1 MALFWKAAG
10 GILIA
15 LLLGLS
21 IHKQDFALLLS
32 VTVCAMVTG
41 IVLMYLEPVL
51 EFLRELEQWGSL
63 RNDVLGVLL
72 KALGIALTAE
82 LAGSVC
88 SDAGNSALA
97 KSMQLLGNM
106 TILYVSLP
114 VFRVMLQLIRQILGE
129 I

>member
-72 KALGIALTAE
+72 KALGIALTTE

-97 KSMQLLGNM
+97 KSIQLLGNM

>member
-97 KSMQLLGNM
+97 KSIQLLGNM

>member
-10 GILIA
+10 GILIG

-97 KSMQLLGNM
+97 KSIQLLGNM